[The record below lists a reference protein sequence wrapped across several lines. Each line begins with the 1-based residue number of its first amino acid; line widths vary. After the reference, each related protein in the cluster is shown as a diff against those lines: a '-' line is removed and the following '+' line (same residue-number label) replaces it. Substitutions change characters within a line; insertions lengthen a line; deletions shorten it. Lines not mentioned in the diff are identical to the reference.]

1 MEFCIVEK
9 ADHVLTVTLN
19 RPERMNALHPPASQ
33 ELGEVF
39 DEYAADDDLW
49 VAVVTGAG
57 RAFCAGNDLR
67 YQAEGGKLVRTPG
80 GFGGLTFR
88 YDLTKPLI
96 AAVNGIA
103 MGGGLEI
110 ALACD
115 LIIASEDAV
124 LALPEPTVGLAAIG
138 GGLQRLPRMIGS
150 KRALGMILTG
160 RRISAQEG
168 YELGFVNA
176 VVPGDELMQ
185 ETDKWV
191 AQILRCAPL
200 SIRASKDVV
209 YRSLDIPSLPE
220 SIETRYESVREML
233 HSEDAIEGPR
243 AFAEKRP
250 PTWKGR

>member
-19 RPERMNALHPPASQ
+19 RPERLNALHSPASA
-33 ELGEVF
+33 ELGAVF
-39 DEYAADDDLW
+39 DDFANDDDLR

-57 RAFCAGNDLR
+57 RAFSAGNDLR
-67 YQAEGGKLVRTPG
+67 YVAEGNKPFRTSG
-80 GFGGLTFR
+80 GFGGMTSR
-88 YDLTKPLI
+88 YDLTKPVI
-96 AAVNGIA
+96 AAVNGFA
-103 MGGGLEI
+103 LGGGLEL

-124 LALPEPTVGLAAIG
+124 LALPEPTVGTAAIG

-160 RRISAQEG
+160 RHITAREG

-176 VVPGDELMQ
+176 VVPHDELME
-185 ETDKWV
+185 ETGKWV

-200 SIRASKDVV
+200 AIRASKDVV
-209 YRSLDIPSLPE
+209 YRSLDIPSLSE
-220 SIETRYESVREML
+220 AAENRYQSVWDML
-233 HSEDAIEGPR
+233 HSEDFVEGSH

-250 PTWKGR
+250 PNWKGR

>member
-9 ADHVLTVTLN
+9 TDHMLTVTLN
-19 RPERMNALHPPASQ
+19 RPERLNALHSPASA
-33 ELGEVF
+33 ELGAVF
-39 DEYAADDDLW
+39 DDFAADDDLW

-67 YQAEGGKLVRTPG
+67 YQAEGGKLVRTRG
-80 GFGGLTFR
+80 GFGGLTSR
-88 YDLTKPLI
+88 YDLTKPVI

-115 LIIASEDAV
+115 LIIASEDAI
-124 LALPEPTVGLAAIG
+124 LALPEPTVGTAAIG
-138 GGLQRLPRMIGS
+138 GGLQRLPRQIGS

-160 RRISAQEG
+160 RRITAREG

-176 VVPGDELMQ
+176 VVPGDQLME
-185 ETDKWV
+185 ETGKWV
-191 AQILRCAPL
+191 AQILSCAPL
-200 SIRASKDVV
+200 AVRASKDAV
-209 YRSLDIPSLPE
+209 YRSLDIPSLAHA
-220 SIETRYESVREML
+220 IETRHESVRKML
-233 HSEDAIEGPR
+233 HSEDYVEGSR

-250 PTWKGR
+250 PVWKGR

>member
-19 RPERMNALHPPASQ
+19 RPERLNALHPPASA
-33 ELGEVF
+33 ELGQVF
-39 DEYAADDDLW
+39 DDYAKDDDLW

-57 RAFCAGNDLR
+57 RAFSAGNDLR
-67 YQAEGGKLVRTPG
+67 YVAEGGKQFRTPG
-80 GFGGLTFR
+80 GFGGLTSR
-88 YDLTKPLI
+88 YDLTKPVI
-96 AAVNGIA
+96 AAVNGFA
-103 MGGGLEI
+103 LGGGLEV

-124 LALPEPTVGLAAIG
+124 LALPEPTVGTGAIG

-160 RRISAQEG
+160 RHITAREG

-176 VVPGDELMQ
+176 VVPHEQLME
-185 ETDKWV
+185 ETGKWV
-191 AQILRCAPL
+191 SQILRCAPL
-200 SIRASKDVV
+200 AVRASKDAV

-220 SIETRYESVREML
+220 AMETRFESVREML
-233 HSEDAIEGPR
+233 HSEDFQEGAR
-243 AFAEKRP
+243 AFSEKRP
-250 PTWKGR
+250 PVWKGR